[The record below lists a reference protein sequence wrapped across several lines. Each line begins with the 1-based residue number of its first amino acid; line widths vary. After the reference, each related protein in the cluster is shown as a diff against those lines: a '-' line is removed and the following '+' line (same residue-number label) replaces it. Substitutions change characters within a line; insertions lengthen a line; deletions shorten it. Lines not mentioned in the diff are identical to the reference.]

1 MYPGPRIS
9 IQPRREVHYPRGRLA
24 GKRYFFASIWAE
36 LCRILDMDFPED
48 TFQVLG

>member
-9 IQPRREVHYPRGRLA
+9 IQPRSEVHYLRGRRA

-36 LCRILDMDFPED
+36 LCRILDMDFPE
-48 TFQVLG
+48 FLFYAVG